1 MIKTKALRLDGD
13 QYPFMANLR
22 YFKDLLALPRAAAP
36 KDGGRRTM
44 TLRNPHSSPP
54 SGATCALD
62 IAGKP
67 HRIYVEQAGEGIP
80 LVCLH
85 TAGADGRQYRGLM
98 NDAETLAR
106 FRVIAFDLPWHGKSS
121 PPAGWQRGEYKL
133 TSRAYVDTIM
143 AVIDALGLDKPV
155 VMGCS
160 IGGRIVLHLALEHAT
175 RFRALIGLESGA
187 HAEPYYDL
195 DWLHRSD
202 VHGGEMCGAMISGL
216 IAPTAPEADRWETIW
231 HYMQGGPGVFK
242 GDLHFYTADGDVRGR
257 VAEIDTGKCPL
268 YLLTGEYDYSATPE
282 ITREL
287 AARIAG
293 AEATIMSGPRPLPH
307 ERGPRPLPR
316 LPAASAE
323 QNRATVGAIVLPV
336 RQLELDAAVAAEHFL
351 AGAVLEGLE
360 LAVAGRHQPL
370 GRHAAARSGISPP
383 RWRARVDSSQLEGNC
398 GLAIGRASVWPST
411 CSAQSISWRDGA
423 LQLDDGCRQLVDG
436 GEAFRPSWSPGPT
449 GTAPRTGTRSG
460 RRPRG
465 CPCGRAAARAG
476 GRRSRSG
483 SAAAPAP
490 AGPARR

>member
-1 MIKTKALRLDGD
+1 MSSAKPAFEPAVGRYLRV
-13 QYPFMANLR
+13 
-22 YFKDLLALPRAAAP
+22 
-36 KDGGRRTM
+36 
-44 TLRNPHSSPP
+44 
-54 SGATCALD
+54 D
-62 IAGKP
+62 IAGKA

-121 PPAGWQRGEYKL
+121 PPAGWQGAEYKL

-143 AVIDALGLDKPV
+143 GVIDALGLDKPV

-160 IGGRIVLHLALEHAT
+160 IGGRIVLHLALEHAA

-307 ERGPRPLPR
+307 ERGPRTLPR

-323 QNRATVGAIVLPV
+323 QNRATVGAVVLPV

-360 LAVAGRHQPL
+360 LAVAGGDQPL
-370 GRHAAARSGISPP
+370 GRHAARDQVFHHRCGA
-383 RWRARVDSSQLEGNC
+383 RARQLPVGGELRAGDRPGIGVAVDLQRPVDLG
-398 GLAIGRASVWPST
+398 
-411 CSAQSISWRDGA
+411 RDGA
-423 LQLDDGCRQLVDG
+423 LQLDNGGRQLVDG
-436 GEAFRPSWSPGPT
+436 GEAFHRHVRLARREQHLGLEHET
-449 GTAPRTGTRSG
+449 VADDADVLAVAQQLAQAAEEVGAVALQLLHLLGQHHVEAGAEIGDARLALLVLGLRGTDAP
-460 RRPRG
+460 P
-465 CPCGRAAARAG
+465 A
-476 GRRSRSG
+476 GRRSG
-483 SAAAPAP
+483 GAAPAA
-490 AGPARR
+490 AG